1 MNLKLLVVPAIGI
14 LIMLGMFLRN
24 DARTLHIEQSDLP
37 VSRTL
42 AVDISKRYLA
52 GWWKTEEKLDS
63 TPFKMNDV
71 HVLSDEIVVELYD
84 ERDPSS
90 CKGFEV
96 VINKSNGS
104 VKNKKDILYCR

>member
-1 MNLKLLVVPAIGI
+1 MNVKLLFFPAVGI
-14 LIMLGMFLRN
+14 LIMLGMFLRD

-37 VSRTL
+37 VDRTL

-63 TPFKMNDV
+63 APFEMKDV
-71 HVLSDEIVVELYD
+71 HEMSEEIVVELTD
-84 ERDPSS
+84 ERDPS

-104 VKNKKDILYCR
+104 VKNKKEILYCR

>member
-1 MNLKLLVVPAIGI
+1 MNVKLLFFPAIGI
-14 LIMLGMFLRN
+14 LIMLGMFLSD

-37 VSRTL
+37 VNRTL

-52 GWWKTEEKLDS
+52 GWWRTEEKLDS
-63 TPFKMNDV
+63 APFEMRDV
-71 HVLSDEIVVELYD
+71 HEMSEEIVVELSD

-96 VINKSNGS
+96 VINKSNGT
-104 VKNKKDILYCR
+104 VKNKKEILSCR

>member
-1 MNLKLLVVPAIGI
+1 MNLKLLMIPAIGI

-37 VSRTL
+37 VNRTL

-52 GWWKTEEKLDS
+52 GWWKTEKKLDS
-63 TPFKMNDV
+63 VPYEMKDV
-71 HVLSDEIVVELYD
+71 HEQSDEIVVELYD

-90 CKGFEV
+90 CQGFEV

-104 VKNKKDILYCR
+104 VKNKKDILFCR